1 MIYSFYL
8 NRSELNIDPSLLKK
22 EIEKFP
28 FWVQEAI
35 FKYRK
40 EEDREIRMLG
50 KLVLK
55 YGLNY
60 LGFESE
66 KLIQQLTT
74 DANGKPKIPEASLY
88 FNLAHADDYII
99 CVLADKYRVGVDIE
113 KIKDAKI
120 EDFWHLFREDEK
132 LKINTIP
139 NCKKAFY
146 RLWTQKEACV
156 KADGKGLLFPIEKV
170 VISDYIG
177 LIDTDSWYLKELSIA
192 SDYVCY
198 LAVDSSKAREIIIEK
213 QIHDSKDLV

>member
-8 NRSELNIDPSLLKK
+8 NRSELNIDPIVLKK

-28 FWVQEAI
+28 AWVQEEI

-55 YGLNY
+55 YGLHY
-60 LGFESE
+60 LGFESD
-66 KLIQQLTT
+66 KLIQQLIT

-120 EDFWHLFREDEK
+120 EDFWHILRDDEK
-132 LKINTIP
+132 LEINTIP

-156 KADGKGLLFPIEKV
+156 KADGRGLLFPIEKV
-170 VISDYIG
+170 VISNDIG
-177 LIDTDSWYLKELSIA
+177 LMDTDRWYLKELSIA
-192 SDYVCY
+192 PDYVCY
-198 LAVDSSKAREIIIEK
+198 LAVDTREAREIVTEK
-213 QIHDSKDLV
+213 KIQDSKDLI